1 MCPLALIR
9 ETIPP
14 IQVPS
19 LDRHVDQDSLSD
31 QKYLSLYRGPIGEHY
46 HDRLKICRQTY
57 LENEPLSPVLL
68 AV

>member
-1 MCPLALIR
+1 MRSLALIR

-19 LDRHVDQDSLSD
+19 LDRHVDQDSHSD
-31 QKYLSLYRGPIGEHY
+31 QKYLSLYRDPMGVHY
-46 HDRLKICRQTY
+46 HDRLKVCRQTY

>member
-1 MCPLALIR
+1 MRSLALIR

-19 LDRHVDQDSLSD
+19 LNRQVDQDSHSD
-31 QKYLSLYRGPIGEHY
+31 QKYLSLYLGPIGEHY
-46 HDRLKICRQTY
+46 HDRLKLWRQTY